1 MTALKDL
8 PPQWMA
14 LVHNTVFREDG
25 SMRPEIK
32 ADMMM
37 NEENGF
43 IKFNFD
49 TSVERND
56 LRWQI
61 AIEHHGEGKLG
72 SNRFAGATLVYSIM
86 CR

>member
-14 LVHNTVFREDG
+14 LVHDTVFREDG

-32 ADMMM
+32 VDMMI
-37 NEENGF
+37 NDENSF
-43 IKFNFD
+43 IKFKPD
-49 TSVERND
+49 PSMERND

-61 AIEHHGEGKLG
+61 PIEHHREGKL
-72 SNRFAGATLVYSIM
+72 
-86 CR
+86 